1 MGSPKKSYFCEVN
14 SKTLKS
20 INMLKKVLKIS
31 AIVLVVIIAAL
42 FAIPYLFKDQ
52 IKAKIVDAINESVDA
67 KVSFADADLSLF
79 RNFPNATVGIEKL
92 VIINKAPFEGDTLVS
107 LGELNLKMSIK
118 ELFKGK
124 EEPLNI
130 EGVSSANGL
139 INIIFNKDGVGNF
152 DIALKDKK
160 DDKKEEAGKPLS
172 LKIQNYKIENFTFR
186 YIDQGSKIKMVID
199 SLNHEGTGD
208 FTNSKLDLNTKTT
221 AKVSLDMD
229 KMNYMKNVKL
239 TLDAVLGID
248 LDKSKYTF
256 KENKALINQ
265 LPLEFDGS
273 IQMAEKAQIYD
284 LKFKTPTSSF
294 TNFLGL
300 IPSAYSSGLDGVKTT
315 GDFTVNGF
323 AKGELT
329 ETTVPKFNI
338 EIASNN
344 ASFQYPNLP
353 KSVQNIVIDTKII
366 NETGILNDTYVNLD
380 KLSFRIDQDVF
391 SAKANIKNITVN
403 PIVDAALKGTI
414 NLANL
419 SKAYPIKMEKPL
431 AGILKADVTTNFDMA
446 SVEKSQYQNIKN
458 AGTMSLSGFKY
469 TDENNKSMNIST
481 ALVQFNTSTINLKQ
495 FDATTG
501 KSDLSIN
508 GVLENFYG
516 FMFKKQELK
525 GNFNMSSN
533 QLAVDDFMTSGE
545 PAKTE
550 SKTPAKPAEA
560 MKIPAFLNCTL
571 NAKATTV
578 LYDNLKLKDVS
589 GKLIIK
595 DEKATLENFKTSIF
609 GGSIGLTGTVSTKEK
624 VPTFDMNLGFNQVDI
639 AQTFTQLDMM
649 KKIAPI
655 AGIINGKL
663 NSTIKLNGN
672 LDAKELTPDLKSLSG
687 DLLGQLLSTT
697 VNSKNSTLLNSLSSN
712 VKFLDLNKL
721 NLNDLKMALTFDNGK
736 VNVKPFDIK
745 YQDIKATIG
754 GTHGFD
760 QSMNYNIKFDVPAKY
775 LGTEANNLINKLSS
789 ADAAKLD
796 NIPINAALTGNF
808 SNPKISTDMKA
819 AVSNLTTQLVNQQ
832 KEKLTQKGTSAL
844 TDLINKNTKAKDTTQ
859 AAKTEKEQKTQ
870 EVTKKASDLLNG
882 LFKKK

>member
-1 MGSPKKSYFCEVN
+1 
-14 SKTLKS
+14 
-20 INMLKKVLKIS
+20 MLKKILKIA
-31 AIVLVVIIAAL
+31 AIVLVVIVAAL
-42 FAIPYLFKDQ
+42 FAIPYFFKDQ
-52 IKAKIVDAINESVDA
+52 IKAKIAEAINESVDA

-79 RNFPNATVGIEKL
+79 KNFPNATVGIEKL

-124 EEPLNI
+124 DEPLSI
-130 EGVSSANGL
+130 QGISSTNGL

-152 DIALKDKK
+152 DIALKDKNETKK
-160 DDKKEEAGKPLS
+160 DEASKPLS

-208 FTNSKLDLNTKTT
+208 FTNSKLDLTTKST

-229 KMNYMKNVKL
+229 KINYMKNVKL

-248 LDKSKYTF
+248 LEKSKYTF

-265 LPLEFDGS
+265 LPLEFDGF
-273 IQMAEKAQIYD
+273 IQMVDAGQIYD

-300 IPSAYSSGLDGVKTT
+300 IPSAYASGLDGVKTT
-315 GDFTVNGF
+315 GDFTVAGF
-323 AKGELT
+323 AKGQLT
-329 ETTVPKFNI
+329 DTTVPKFNI
-338 EIASNN
+338 AIASNN

-419 SKAYPIKMEKPL
+419 SKAYPIKMDKPL

-481 ALVQFNTSTINLKQ
+481 ALVEFNPSTINLKK

-533 QLAVDDFMTSGE
+533 QLAVDDFMTAGE
-545 PAKTE
+545 PATE
-550 SKTPAKPAEA
+550 KAAAKPTEA
-560 MKIPAFLNCTL
+560 MKIPAFLNCTI

-589 GKLIIK
+589 GKLIVK

-609 GGSIGLTGTVSTKEK
+609 GGTIGLTGTVSTKTK

-672 LDAKELTPDLKSLSG
+672 LDANELTPDLKSISG

-697 VNSKNSTLLNSLSSN
+697 INSKNSTVLNALTSN
-712 VKFLDLNKL
+712 IKFIDMNKI
-721 NLNDLKMALTFDNGK
+721 NLNDIKAALTFENGK

-745 YQDIKATIG
+745 YQDIKITVG

-760 QSMNYNIKFDVPAKY
+760 QTMNYNLKLDVPAKY
-775 LGTEANNLINKLSS
+775 LGSEANAFISKMSP
-789 ADAAKLD
+789 ADAAKLQ
-796 NIPINAALTGNF
+796 NIPINAMITGNF
-808 SNPKISTDMKA
+808 SNPKISTDMKS
-819 AVSNLTTQLVNQQ
+819 AVTSLASQVANQQ
-832 KEKLTQKGTSAL
+832 KEKLTQKGASAL
-844 TDLINKNTKAKDTTQ
+844 NDLINKNTKAKDTTK
-859 AAKTEKEQKTQ
+859 AAATEKEQKTQ
-870 EVTKKASDLLNG
+870 EVTKKASDLING
-882 LFKKK
+882 LFKKKN

>member
-1 MGSPKKSYFCEVN
+1 
-14 SKTLKS
+14 
-20 INMLKKVLKIS
+20 MLKKILKIS
-31 AIVLVVIIAAL
+31 AIVIVVFVAAL
-42 FAIPYLFKDQ
+42 FAIPYFFKDQ
-52 IKAKIVDAINESVDA
+52 IKAKIADAINESVDA

-79 RNFPNATVGIEKL
+79 KNFPNAAVGIEKL

-124 EEPLNI
+124 DEPLNI
-130 EGVSSANGL
+130 QGITSENGL
-139 INIIFNKDGVGNF
+139 VNIIFNKDGVGNF

-160 DDKKEEAGKPLS
+160 DTAKDNASKPLS

-208 FTNSKLDLNTKTT
+208 FTNSKLDLTTKST

-229 KMNYMKNVKL
+229 KINYMKNVKL

-248 LDKSKYTF
+248 LDQSKYTF

-265 LPLEFDGS
+265 LPLEFDGF
-273 IQMAEKAQIYD
+273 IQMVEAGQIYD

-300 IPSAYSSGLDGVKTT
+300 IPSAYSSSLDGVKTT
-315 GDFTVNGF
+315 GDFTVAGF
-323 AKGELT
+323 AKGQLT
-329 ETTVPKFNI
+329 DTTVPKFNI
-338 EIASNN
+338 AIASNN

-391 SAKANIKNITVN
+391 NAKANIRNITVN
-403 PIVDAALKGTI
+403 PFVNAALKGTI

-419 SKAYPIKMEKPL
+419 SKAYPIKMDKPL
-431 AGILKADVTTNFDMA
+431 AGILKADVTTQFDMA

-481 ALVQFNTSTINLKQ
+481 ALVEFNPSTINLKQ
-495 FDATTG
+495 FNATTG
-501 KSDLSIN
+501 KSDLAIN

-516 FMFKKQELK
+516 FMFKKQELR

-533 QLAVDDFMTSGE
+533 QLAVDDFMTAGE
-545 PAKTE
+545 PAKAETKTE
-550 SKTPAKPAEA
+550 TKTAAKPAEA

-595 DEKATLENFKTSIF
+595 DEKALLENFKTSIF
-609 GGSIGLTGTVSTKEK
+609 GGTIGLTGAVSTKTK

-663 NSTIKLNGN
+663 NSTVKLNGN
-672 LDAKELTPDLKSLSG
+672 LDANELTPDLKSISG

-697 VNSKNSTLLNSLSSN
+697 VNSKNSTLLNALGSN
-712 VKFLDLNKL
+712 IKFIDMNKV
-721 NLNDLKMALTFDNGK
+721 NLNDIKAALTFDNGK

-745 YQDIKATIG
+745 YQDIKITVG

-760 QSMNYNIKFDVPAKY
+760 QTMNYNLKLDVPAKY
-775 LGTEANNLINKLSS
+775 LGNEANAFIAKMSP
-789 ADAAKLD
+789 ADAAKLQ
-796 NIPINAALTGNF
+796 NIPINAIITGNF
-808 SNPKISTDMKA
+808 SNPKITTDMKT
-819 AVSNLTTQLVNQQ
+819 AVSSLATQVANQQ
-832 KEKLTQKGTSAL
+832 KEKLTQKGTAAL

-882 LFKKK
+882 LFKKKN

>member
-1 MGSPKKSYFCEVN
+1 
-14 SKTLKS
+14 
-20 INMLKKVLKIS
+20 MLKKILKIT
-31 AIVLVVIIAAL
+31 AIVIVVFVAAL
-42 FAIPYLFKDQ
+42 FAIPYFFKDQ
-52 IKAKIVDAINESVDA
+52 IKAKISEAINESVDA

-79 RNFPNATVGIEKL
+79 RNFPNVAVGIEKL

-107 LGELNLKMSIK
+107 LGQLNLKMSIK

-124 EEPLNI
+124 DEPLSI
-130 EGVSSANGL
+130 QGITSENGL

-160 DDKKEEAGKPLS
+160 EETKDHNSKPLA

-208 FTNSKLDLNTKTT
+208 FTNSKLDLTTKST

-229 KMNYMKNVKL
+229 KINYMKNVKL
-239 TLDAVLGID
+239 TLDAILGID
-248 LDKSKYTF
+248 LEKSKYTF

-265 LPLEFDGS
+265 LPLEFDGF

-300 IPSAYSSGLDGVKTT
+300 IPSAYASSLEGVKTT

-329 ETTVPKFNI
+329 DTTVPKFNI
-338 EIASNN
+338 EIASSNS
-344 ASFQYPNLP
+344 SFQYPNLP

-391 SAKANIKNITVN
+391 NAKANIKNITVN

-419 SKAYPIKMEKPL
+419 SKAYPIKMDKPL

-469 TDENNKSMNIST
+469 TDENGKAMNIST
-481 ALVQFNTSTINLKQ
+481 ALVEFNPSKINLKQ
-495 FDATTG
+495 FNATTG
-501 KSDLSIN
+501 KSDLAIN

-516 FMFKKQELK
+516 FMFKKQELR

-533 QLAVDDFMTSGE
+533 QLAVDDFMTAGE

-550 SKTPAKPAEA
+550 TKTPAKPTEA

-595 DEKATLENFKTSIF
+595 DEKALLENFKTSIF
-609 GGSIGLTGTVSTKEK
+609 GGTIGLTGSVSTKEK

-672 LDAKELTPDLKSLSG
+672 LDANELTPDLKSISG

-697 VNSKNSTLLNSLSSN
+697 VNAKNSTLLSALSSN
-712 VKFLDLNKL
+712 VKFIDMNKV
-721 NLNDLKMALTFDNGK
+721 NLNDIKAALTFDNGK

-745 YQDIKATIG
+745 YQDIKVTVG

-760 QSMNYNIKFDVPAKY
+760 QTMNYNLKFDVPAKY
-775 LGTEANNLINKLSS
+775 LGSEANALIAKMSP
-789 ADAAKLD
+789 ADAAKLE
-796 NIPINAALTGNF
+796 NIPINAMITGNF
-808 SNPKISTDMKA
+808 SSPKISTDMKT
-819 AVSNLTTQLVNQQ
+819 AVSSLASQVANQQ
-832 KEKLTQKGTSAL
+832 KEKLTQKGTAAL

-882 LFKKK
+882 LFKKKN

>member
-1 MGSPKKSYFCEVN
+1 
-14 SKTLKS
+14 
-20 INMLKKVLKIS
+20 MLKKILKIT

-52 IKAKIVDAINESVDA
+52 IKTKITEAINESVDA
-67 KVSFADADLSLF
+67 KVSFAEADLSLF
-79 RNFPNATVGIEKL
+79 KNFPNATVAIEKL

-124 EEPLNI
+124 DEPLNI
-130 EGVSSANGL
+130 QGISSTNGL

-160 DDKKEEAGKPLS
+160 EETKKDEASKPLS

-208 FTNSKLDLNTKTT
+208 FTNSKLDLTTKTT
-221 AKVSLDMD
+221 AKISMDMD

-239 TLDAVLGID
+239 SLDAVLGID

-265 LPLEFDGS
+265 LPLEFDGF
-273 IQMAEKAQIYD
+273 IKMVEAGQIYD

-300 IPSAYSSGLDGVKTT
+300 IPSAYSSSLEGVKTT
-315 GDFTVNGF
+315 GDFTVVGF

-338 EIASNN
+338 AIASNN

-380 KLSFRIDQDVF
+380 QLSFRIDQDVF
-391 SAKANIKNITVN
+391 SAKANVRNITVN
-403 PIVDAALKGTI
+403 PLVKAALKGTV
-414 NLANL
+414 NLSNL
-419 SKAYPIKMEKPL
+419 SKAYPVKLDKPL
-431 AGILKADVTTNFDMA
+431 AGILKADVTTEFDMA
-446 SVEKSQYQNIKN
+446 SVEKSQYENIKN

-481 ALVQFNTSTINLKQ
+481 ALVEFNTSTINLKK

-501 KSDLSIN
+501 RSDISIN
-508 GVLENFYG
+508 GILENFYG

-545 PAKTE
+545 PAKTGTGTTATGKE
-550 SKTPAKPAEA
+550 TETKSTPAKPAEA

-571 NAKATTV
+571 NAKANTV

-595 DEKATLENFKTSIF
+595 DEKALLENFKTSIF
-609 GGSIGLTGTVSTKEK
+609 GGTIGLTGAVSTKSK

-639 AQTFTQLDMM
+639 AQTFTQLEMM
-649 KKIAPI
+649 KKIAPL

-672 LDAKELTPDLKSLSG
+672 LDANELTPDLKSLSG
-687 DLLGQLLSTT
+687 DLIGQLLSTT
-697 VNSKNSTLLNSLSSN
+697 VNAKNSTVLNSLTSN
-712 VKFLDLNKL
+712 IKFLDMSKL
-721 NLNDLKMALTFDNGK
+721 NLNDLKMALTFDDGK

-745 YQDIKATIG
+745 YQDIKVTVG

-760 QSMNYNIKFDVPAKY
+760 QTMNYNLKLDVPAKY
-775 LGTEANNLINKLSS
+775 LGSEASAFLSKLSA

-796 NIPINAALTGNF
+796 NIPINAMITGNF
-808 SNPKISTDMKA
+808 SNPKIATDMKS
-819 AVSNLTTQLVNQQ
+819 AVNSLASQVVNQQ

-844 TDLINKNTKAKDTTQ
+844 NDLINKNTKAKDTTK
-859 AAKTEKEQKTQ
+859 AAATEKETKTQ
-870 EVTKKASDLLNG
+870 EATKKASDLLNG
-882 LFKKK
+882 LFKKKK

>member
-1 MGSPKKSYFCEVN
+1 
-14 SKTLKS
+14 
-20 INMLKKVLKIS
+20 MLKKILKIT
-31 AIVLVVIIAAL
+31 AIVLVVFVAAL
-42 FAIPYLFKDQ
+42 FAIPYFFKDQ
-52 IKAKIVDAINESVDA
+52 IKAKIAEAINESVDA

-79 RNFPNATVGIEKL
+79 KNFPNATVGIQKL

-124 EEPLNI
+124 EEPLSI
-130 EGVSSANGL
+130 QGISSTNGL

-152 DIALKDKK
+152 DIALKDKNETKK
-160 DDKKEEAGKPLS
+160 DDASKPLS

-208 FTNSKLDLNTKTT
+208 FTNSKLDLTTKST

-229 KMNYMKNVKL
+229 KVNYMKNVKL

-248 LDKSKYTF
+248 LEKSKYTF

-265 LPLEFDGS
+265 LPLEFDGF
-273 IQMAEKAQIYD
+273 IQMVDAGQIYD

-300 IPSAYSSGLDGVKTT
+300 IPSAYASSLDGVKTT
-315 GDFTVNGF
+315 GDFTVTGF
-323 AKGELT
+323 AKGQLT
-329 ETTVPKFNI
+329 DTTVPKFNI
-338 EIASNN
+338 AIASNN

-419 SKAYPIKMEKPL
+419 SKAYPIKMDKPL

-469 TDENNKSMNIST
+469 TDDNNKSMNIST
-481 ALVQFNTSTINLKQ
+481 ALVEFNPSTINLKK

-533 QLAVDDFMTSGE
+533 QLAVDDFMTAGE
-545 PAKTE
+545 PATE
-550 SKTPAKPAEA
+550 KKAAKPTEA
-560 MKIPAFLNCTL
+560 MKIPAFLNCTI

-589 GKLIIK
+589 GKLIVK

-609 GGSIGLTGTVSTKEK
+609 GGTIGLTGTVSTKTK

-639 AQTFTQLDMM
+639 AQTFTQLNMM

-672 LDAKELTPDLKSLSG
+672 LDAKELTPDLNSISG

-697 VNSKNSTLLNSLSSN
+697 INAKNSTVLNSLTSN
-712 VKFLDLNKL
+712 IKFLDMSKV
-721 NLNDLKMALTFDNGK
+721 NLNDIKAALTFENGK

-745 YQDIKATIG
+745 YQDIKITVG

-760 QSMNYNIKFDVPAKY
+760 QTMNYNLKLDVPAKY
-775 LGTEANNLINKLSS
+775 LGSEANAFISKMSP
-789 ADAAKLD
+789 ADAAKLQ
-796 NIPINAALTGNF
+796 NIPINAMITGNF
-808 SNPKISTDMKA
+808 SNPKISTDMKS
-819 AVSNLTTQLVNQQ
+819 AVTSLASQVANQQ

-844 TDLINKNTKAKDTTQ
+844 NDLINKNTKSKDTTQ

-870 EVTKKASDLLNG
+870 EVTKKASDLING
-882 LFKKK
+882 LFKKKN

>member
-1 MGSPKKSYFCEVN
+1 
-14 SKTLKS
+14 
-20 INMLKKVLKIS
+20 MLKKILKIT
-31 AIVLVVIIAAL
+31 AIVFVVIIAAL

-52 IKAKIVDAINESVDA
+52 IKAKITDAINESVDA

-79 RNFPNATVGIEKL
+79 KNFPNATVGIEKL

-124 EEPLNI
+124 DEPMSI
-130 EGVSSANGL
+130 EGISSTNGL

-160 DDKKEEAGKPLS
+160 DETKTDEASKPLS

-208 FTNSKLDLNTKTT
+208 FTNSKLDLTTKST
-221 AKVSLDMD
+221 ANVSLDMD

-248 LDKSKYTF
+248 LEKSKYTF

-265 LPLEFDGS
+265 LPLEFDGF
-273 IQMAEKAQIYD
+273 IQMVEKGQIYD

-300 IPSAYSSGLDGVKTT
+300 IPSAYSSSLEGVKTT
-315 GDFTVNGF
+315 GDFTVVGF

-329 ETTVPKFNI
+329 DTTVPKFNI
-338 EIASNN
+338 AIASNN
-344 ASFQYPNLP
+344 SSFQYPNLP

-380 KLSFRIDQDVF
+380 KLSFRIDQDIF
-391 SAKANIKNITVN
+391 SAKANVRNITIN
-403 PIVDAALKGTI
+403 PLVKAALKGTV

-419 SKAYPIKMEKPL
+419 SKAYPVKLDKPL
-431 AGILKADVTTNFDMA
+431 AGILKADVTTEFDMA

-481 ALVQFNTSTINLKQ
+481 ALVEFNTSTINLKK

-501 KSDLSIN
+501 KSDISIN

-545 PAKTE
+545 PAKPATTGGAETE
-550 SKTPAKPAEA
+550 TKATSAKPAEA

-571 NAKATTV
+571 NAKANTV

-595 DEKATLENFKTSIF
+595 DEKALLENFKTSIF
-609 GGSIGLTGTVSTKEK
+609 GGTIGLTGAVSTKAK

-649 KKIAPI
+649 KKIAPL

-672 LDAKELTPDLKSLSG
+672 LDANELTPDLKSLSG
-687 DLLGQLLSTT
+687 DLIGQLLSTT
-697 VNSKNSTLLNSLSSN
+697 VNAKNSTVLNSLTSN
-712 VKFLDLNKL
+712 IKFLDMSKL
-721 NLNDLKMALTFDNGK
+721 NLNDVKMALTFDDGK

-745 YQDIKATIG
+745 YQDIKVTVG

-760 QSMNYNIKFDVPAKY
+760 QTMSYNLKLDVPAKY
-775 LGTEANNLINKLSS
+775 LGTEANAFLAKLSP

-796 NIPINAALTGNF
+796 NIPINALVTGNF
-808 SNPKISTDMKA
+808 SNPKVSTDMKS
-819 AVSNLTTQLVNQQ
+819 AVSSLASQVANQQ
-832 KEKLTQKGTSAL
+832 KEKLTQKGASAL
-844 TDLINKNTKAKDTTQ
+844 SDLINKNTKAKDTTQ
-859 AAKTEKEQKTQ
+859 AAATEKEKNTQ
-870 EVTKKASDLLNG
+870 EATKKASDLLNG
-882 LFKKK
+882 LFKKKK